1 MLSAAKHLA
10 RWAHRCFAAL
20 SMTALDR
27 SGAEQLSS
35 AFEPCLRGIYM
46 ALTIGIIGLPQS
58 GKTTLF
64 NALTKAGAPIS
75 GYATSTVQ
83 ANIAV
88 VQVPD
93 PRLEPLAEI
102 FNPEK
107 VTYATVEFV
116 DVAGI
121 GQATQTAT
129 GKSEGL
135 SAEFLGHIRN
145 ADALAIVLRTFENS
159 NVPHI
164 YGDVDPNRDLD
175 SLNAE
180 LALTDLATVE
190 RRIERTTKAAKSGEK
205 KYQQELEVLRLLR
218 DSLNDLRL
226 VRQEELL
233 AQDRAVLSELFLLT
247 MKPRMYVLNVSED
260 VLGAAND
267 LLERIAAGE
276 GVDVETL
283 EGELKGIATVA
294 KRAKAEGSEVVAVS
308 ARLEAELAEL
318 PEEDAAEYLEA
329 LGLPKL
335 GADRV
340 IQVGYRLLNL
350 ITFLTA
356 GEDEVRAWTVTK
368 GAKAPEAA
376 GKIHSDIERGFIRG
390 EVTRFEDF
398 MASGGSF
405 AAASKKGLQRLE
417 GKDYVVQ
424 DGDIIHFRFNVAK

>member
-1 MLSAAKHLA
+1 
-10 RWAHRCFAAL
+10 
-20 SMTALDR
+20 
-27 SGAEQLSS
+27 
-35 AFEPCLRGIYM
+35 M

-58 GKTTLF
+58 GKTSLF
-64 NALTKAGAPIS
+64 NALTRAGAPIS

-83 ANIAV
+83 ANLAV

-93 PRLEPLAEI
+93 PRLQPLADI
-102 FNPEK
+102 FKPKK

-121 GQATQTAT
+121 GQSTHAATE
-129 GKSEGL
+129 KREGL

-190 RRIERTTKAAKSGEK
+190 RRIERTTKAAKSGDK
-205 KYQQELEVLRLLR
+205 KYQRELEVLRLLQ
-218 DSLNDLRL
+218 DALNELKL
-226 VRQEELL
+226 ASQVELL
-233 AQDRAVLSELFLLT
+233 AQDHAVLDELFLLT
-247 MKPRMYVLNVSED
+247 LKPRMYVLNVSED

-276 GVDVETL
+276 DVDESKL

-318 PEEDAAEYLEA
+318 PEEDAKEYLES
-329 LGLPKL
+329 LGLPRL
-335 GADRV
+335 GTVRV

-350 ITFLTA
+350 ITFLTV
-356 GEDEVRAWTVTK
+356 GEDEVRAWTVTR
-368 GAKAPEAA
+368 GARAPEAA
-376 GKIHSDIERGFIRG
+376 GKIHSDIERGFIRA
-390 EVTRFEDF
+390 EVTRYDDF

-405 AAASKKGLQRLE
+405 AAAAKKGLQRLE

-424 DGDIIHFRFNVAK
+424 DGDITHFRFNIGKS

>member
-1 MLSAAKHLA
+1 
-10 RWAHRCFAAL
+10 
-20 SMTALDR
+20 
-27 SGAEQLSS
+27 
-35 AFEPCLRGIYM
+35 M

-58 GKTTLF
+58 GKTSLF

-83 ANIAV
+83 ANLAV

-93 PRLEPLAEI
+93 ARLQPLADI
-102 FNPEK
+102 FKPKK
-107 VTYATVEFV
+107 VTPATVEFV

-121 GQATQTAT
+121 GQGSQTH
-129 GKSEGL
+129 KEKREGL

-145 ADALAIVLRTFENS
+145 ADALAIVLRTFAND

-164 YGDVDPNRDLD
+164 YESIDPNRDLD

-180 LALTDLATVE
+180 LALTDLATIE

-205 KYQQELEVLRLLR
+205 KYLQELEILRLLQ
-218 DSLNDLRL
+218 DALNELKPVSQLD
-226 VRQEELL
+226 LL
-233 AQDRAVLSELFLLT
+233 AQDHAVLDELFLLT

-267 LLERIAAGE
+267 LLNRITAGE
-276 GVDVETL
+276 DVDVNTL
-283 EGELKGIATVA
+283 EGELIGIAAVA
-294 KRAKAEGSEVVAVS
+294 KRGKAEGAEVVAVS
-308 ARLEAELAEL
+308 ARLEAELTEL
-318 PEEDAAEYLEA
+318 PEEDAHEYLES
-329 LGLPKL
+329 LGLPQL
-335 GADRV
+335 GTDRV

-356 GEDEVRAWTVTK
+356 GEDEVRAWTVTR

-376 GKIHSDIERGFIRG
+376 GKIHSDIERGFIRA

-398 MASGGSF
+398 MACGSF
-405 AAASKKGLQRLE
+405 AAATKKGLLRLE
-417 GKDYVVQ
+417 GKDYVIQ
-424 DGDIIHFRFNVAK
+424 DGDIAHFRFNVSK

>member
-1 MLSAAKHLA
+1 
-10 RWAHRCFAAL
+10 
-20 SMTALDR
+20 
-27 SGAEQLSS
+27 
-35 AFEPCLRGIYM
+35 M

-83 ANIAV
+83 ANLAV

-93 PRLEPLAEI
+93 ARLQPLAEI
-102 FNPEK
+102 FKPKK
-107 VTYATVEFV
+107 VTPTTVEFV
-116 DVAGI
+116 DVAGM
-121 GQATQTAT
+121 GQASHAPLARRE
-129 GKSEGL
+129 KREGL

-145 ADALAIVLRTFENS
+145 ADALAIVLRAFVNS

-164 YGDVDPNRDLD
+164 YDDIDPNRDLD
-175 SLNAE
+175 SLYAE

-190 RRIERTTKAAKSGEK
+190 KRIERAKKALKSGDK
-205 KYQQELEVLRLLR
+205 KYTRELEVLQLLQEA
-218 DSLNDLRL
+218 LNELRMVSQL
-226 VRQEELL
+226 ELL
-233 AQDRAVLSELFLLT
+233 AQDRAVLDELFLLT
-247 MKPRMYVLNVSED
+247 LKPRMFVLNVSED
-260 VLGAAND
+260 ALGAANG

-276 GVDVETL
+276 DVDSDTL
-283 EGELKGIATVA
+283 EDELKGIVIVA
-294 KRAKAEGSEVVAVS
+294 RRAKVEGAEVVAVS
-308 ARLEAELAEL
+308 ARLEAELTEL
-318 PEEDAAEYLEA
+318 PEEDANEYLES
-329 LGLPKL
+329 LGLPQL
-335 GADRV
+335 GTDRV

-398 MASGGSF
+398 MECGSF
-405 AAASKKGLQRLE
+405 AAATKKGLLRLE
-417 GKDYVVQ
+417 GKDYVMQ
-424 DGDIIHFRFNVAK
+424 DGDIAHFRFNVGK

>member
-1 MLSAAKHLA
+1 
-10 RWAHRCFAAL
+10 
-20 SMTALDR
+20 
-27 SGAEQLSS
+27 
-35 AFEPCLRGIYM
+35 M

-64 NALTKAGAPIS
+64 NALTKANAPIS

-83 ANIAV
+83 ANQAV

-93 PRLEPLAEI
+93 PRLQPLAEI
-102 FNPEK
+102 FHPKK
-107 VTYATVEFV
+107 VTYATVDFV

-121 GQATQTAT
+121 GQAKHDT
-129 GKSEGL
+129 GEKRQGL

-159 NVPHI
+159 NVPHPYNSI
-164 YGDVDPNRDLD
+164 DPNRDLD

-180 LALTDLATVE
+180 LALTDLSTVE
-190 RRIERTTKAAKSGEK
+190 KRIERTTKAAKSGDK
-205 KYQQELEVLRLLR
+205 KYQQELAILRLLQEA
-218 DSLNDLRL
+218 LNDLRP
-226 VRQEELL
+226 VSQVELL
-233 AQDRAVLSELFLLT
+233 PQDRAVLDELFLLT
-247 MKPRMYVLNVSED
+247 LKPRMYVLNVSED

-267 LLERIAAGE
+267 LLARIAAGE
-276 GVDVETL
+276 DVDEATL
-283 EGELKGIATVA
+283 EGELKGIAKIA
-294 KRAKAEGSEVVAVS
+294 RRARDEGSEVVAVS

-376 GKIHSDIERGFIRG
+376 GKIHSDIERGFIRA
-390 EVTRFEDF
+390 EVTRFDDF
-398 MASGGSF
+398 MATGSF

-417 GKDYVVQ
+417 GKDYVIQ
-424 DGDIIHFRFNVAK
+424 DGDIAHFRFNVGK

>member
-1 MLSAAKHLA
+1 
-10 RWAHRCFAAL
+10 
-20 SMTALDR
+20 
-27 SGAEQLSS
+27 
-35 AFEPCLRGIYM
+35 M

-64 NALTKAGAPIS
+64 NALTKAGAPVS

-93 PRLEPLAEI
+93 PRLQPLAEI
-102 FNPEK
+102 FKPKK

-116 DVAGI
+116 DVAGL
-121 GQATQTAT
+121 GQGAHTAT
-129 GKSEGL
+129 ERREGL

-164 YGDVDPNRDLD
+164 YGDIDPNRDLD

-190 RRIERTTKAAKSGEK
+190 RRIERTTKAAKSGDK
-205 KYQQELEVLRLLR
+205 KYQQELEVLQLLQ
-218 DSLNDLRL
+218 DALNELKPVNQL
-226 VRQEELL
+226 ELL
-233 AQDRAVLSELFLLT
+233 
-247 MKPRMYVLNVSED
+247 
-260 VLGAAND
+260 
-267 LLERIAAGE
+267 
-276 GVDVETL
+276 
-283 EGELKGIATVA
+283 
-294 KRAKAEGSEVVAVS
+294 
-308 ARLEAELAEL
+308 
-318 PEEDAAEYLEA
+318 EEDAAEYLES

-335 GADRV
+335 GAERV

-390 EVTRFEDF
+390 EVTRYEDF
-398 MASGGSF
+398 MECGSF
-405 AAASKKGLQRLE
+405 AAAMKKGLVRLE
-417 GKDYVVQ
+417 GKDYVIR
-424 DGDIIHFRFNVAK
+424 DGDIAHFRFNIGK

>member
-1 MLSAAKHLA
+1 
-10 RWAHRCFAAL
+10 
-20 SMTALDR
+20 
-27 SGAEQLSS
+27 
-35 AFEPCLRGIYM
+35 M

-58 GKTTLF
+58 GKTSLF

-83 ANIAV
+83 ANHAV

-93 PRLEPLAEI
+93 ARLQPLAEI
-102 FNPEK
+102 FNPKK
-107 VTYATVEFV
+107 VTPTTVEFV
-116 DVAGI
+116 DVAGL
-121 GQATQTAT
+121 GQSSHAEGEKHQ
-129 GKSEGL
+129 GL

-145 ADALAIVLRTFENS
+145 ADALAIVLRTFVND
-159 NVPHI
+159 NVPHPYDTI
-164 YGDVDPNRDLD
+164 DPNRDLD

-190 RRIERTTKAAKSGEK
+190 KRIERTKKAAKSGEK
-205 KYQQELEVLRLLR
+205 KYQQELEVLQLLQEAL
-218 DSLNDLRL
+218 SDLRP
-226 VRQEELL
+226 VSQIELL
-233 AQDRAVLSELFLLT
+233 AQDRSVLNELFLLT

-260 VLGAAND
+260 VLGAAAD
-267 LLERIAAGE
+267 LIDRISAGE
-276 GVDVETL
+276 DVDINKL
-283 EGELKGIATVA
+283 EGELKSIATIA
-294 KRAKAEGSEVVAVS
+294 KRAKAEGAEVVAVS

-376 GKIHSDIERGFIRG
+376 GKIHSDIERGFIRA

-405 AAASKKGLQRLE
+405 AAAAKKGLQRLE
-417 GKDYVVQ
+417 GKDYVMQ
-424 DGDIIHFRFNVAK
+424 DGDIAHFRFNVGR

>member
-1 MLSAAKHLA
+1 
-10 RWAHRCFAAL
+10 
-20 SMTALDR
+20 
-27 SGAEQLSS
+27 
-35 AFEPCLRGIYM
+35 M

-58 GKTTLF
+58 GKTSLF

-83 ANIAV
+83 ANLAV

-93 PRLEPLAEI
+93 ARLQPLADI
-102 FNPEK
+102 FKPKK
-107 VTYATVEFV
+107 VTPATVEFV

-121 GQATQTAT
+121 GQGSQAH
-129 GKSEGL
+129 KEKREGL

-145 ADALAIVLRTFENS
+145 ADALAIVLRTFAND

-164 YGDVDPNRDLD
+164 YESIDPNRDLD

-205 KYQQELEVLRLLR
+205 KYLQELEILRLLQ
-218 DSLNDLRL
+218 DALNELKPVSQLD
-226 VRQEELL
+226 LL
-233 AQDRAVLSELFLLT
+233 AQDHAVLDELFLLT

-267 LLERIAAGE
+267 LLNRIAAGE
-276 GVDVETL
+276 DVDVNTL
-283 EGELKGIATVA
+283 EGELIGIAAVA
-294 KRAKAEGSEVVAVS
+294 KRGKAERAEVVAVS
-308 ARLEAELAEL
+308 ARLEAELTEL
-318 PEEDAAEYLEA
+318 PEEDAHEYLES
-329 LGLPKL
+329 LGLPQL
-335 GADRV
+335 GTDRV

-356 GEDEVRAWTVTK
+356 GEDEVRAWTVTR

-376 GKIHSDIERGFIRG
+376 GKIHSDIERGFIRA

-398 MASGGSF
+398 MACGSF
-405 AAASKKGLQRLE
+405 AAATKKGLLRLE
-417 GKDYVVQ
+417 GKDYVIQ
-424 DGDIIHFRFNVAK
+424 DGDIAHFRFNVSK

>member
-1 MLSAAKHLA
+1 
-10 RWAHRCFAAL
+10 
-20 SMTALDR
+20 
-27 SGAEQLSS
+27 
-35 AFEPCLRGIYM
+35 M

-58 GKTTLF
+58 GKTSLF

-83 ANIAV
+83 ANLAV

-93 PRLEPLAEI
+93 ARLQPLADI
-102 FNPEK
+102 FKPKK
-107 VTYATVEFV
+107 VTPATVEFV

-121 GQATQTAT
+121 GQGSQTH
-129 GKSEGL
+129 KEKREGL

-145 ADALAIVLRTFENS
+145 ADALAIVLRTFAND

-164 YGDVDPNRDLD
+164 YESIDPNRDLD

-180 LALTDLATVE
+180 LALTDLATIE

-205 KYQQELEVLRLLR
+205 KYLQELEILRLLQ
-218 DSLNDLRL
+218 DALNELKPVSQLD
-226 VRQEELL
+226 LL
-233 AQDRAVLSELFLLT
+233 AQDHAVLDELFLLT

-267 LLERIAAGE
+267 LLNRIAAGE
-276 GVDVETL
+276 DVDVNTL
-283 EGELKGIATVA
+283 EGELIGIAAVA
-294 KRAKAEGSEVVAVS
+294 KRGKVEGAEVVAVS
-308 ARLEAELAEL
+308 ARLEAELTEL
-318 PEEDAAEYLEA
+318 PEEDAHEYLES
-329 LGLPKL
+329 LGLPQL

-356 GEDEVRAWTVTK
+356 GEDEVRAWTVTR

-376 GKIHSDIERGFIRG
+376 GKIHSDIERGFIRA

-398 MASGGSF
+398 MACGSF
-405 AAASKKGLQRLE
+405 AAATKKGLLRLE
-417 GKDYVVQ
+417 GKDYVIQ
-424 DGDIIHFRFNVAK
+424 DGDIAHFRFNVSK

>member
-1 MLSAAKHLA
+1 
-10 RWAHRCFAAL
+10 
-20 SMTALDR
+20 
-27 SGAEQLSS
+27 
-35 AFEPCLRGIYM
+35 M

-64 NALTKAGAPIS
+64 NALTRANAPIS

-83 ANIAV
+83 ANVAM

-93 PRLEPLAEI
+93 ARLQPLADI
-102 FNPEK
+102 FHPKK
-107 VTYATVEFV
+107 VTYATVDFV

-121 GQATQTAT
+121 GQAKHDSGERRQ
-129 GKSEGL
+129 GL

-159 NVPHI
+159 NVPHVYDTI
-164 YGDVDPNRDLD
+164 DPNRDLD

-205 KYQQELEVLRLLR
+205 KYAQELETLRKLQEALNELKLVAQLELDAQERALLG
-218 DSLNDLRL
+218 
-226 VRQEELL
+226 
-233 AQDRAVLSELFLLT
+233 ELFLLT
-247 MKPRMYVLNVSED
+247 AKPRMYVLNVSED
-260 VLGAAND
+260 ALGEANG

-276 GVDVETL
+276 TVDTSAL
-283 EGELKGIATVA
+283 SGELQGVARIAQ
-294 KRAKAEGSEVVAVS
+294 RARTEGAEVVAVS
-308 ARLEAELAEL
+308 ARLEAELVEL
-318 PEEDAAEYLEA
+318 PEADAAEYLEA

-356 GEDEVRAWTVTK
+356 GEDEVRAWTVTR

-376 GKIHSDIERGFIRG
+376 GKIHSDIERGFIRA
-390 EVTRFEDF
+390 EVTSFDDF
-398 MASGGSF
+398 MACGGSF
-405 AAASKKGLQRLE
+405 AAAAKKGLQRLE
-417 GKDYVVQ
+417 GKDYVIQ
-424 DGDIIHFRFNVAK
+424 DGDIAHFRFNVGR

>member
-1 MLSAAKHLA
+1 
-10 RWAHRCFAAL
+10 
-20 SMTALDR
+20 
-27 SGAEQLSS
+27 
-35 AFEPCLRGIYM
+35 M

-64 NALTKAGAPIS
+64 NALTKANAPIS

-83 ANIAV
+83 ANHAV

-93 PRLEPLAEI
+93 ARLQPLAEI
-102 FNPEK
+102 FHPKK

-121 GQATQTAT
+121 GQVKHDT
-129 GKSEGL
+129 GEKGQGL

-159 NVPHI
+159 NVPHPYNSI
-164 YGDVDPNRDLD
+164 DPNRDLD

-190 RRIERTTKAAKSGEK
+190 KRIERTTKAAKSGDK
-205 KYQQELEVLRLLR
+205 KYQQELEILRLLQEA
-218 DSLNDLRL
+218 LNDLRPL
-226 VRQEELL
+226 SQVELL
-233 AQDRAVLSELFLLT
+233 PQDRAVLDELFLLT
-247 MKPRMYVLNVSED
+247 LKPRMYVLNVSED

-267 LLERIAAGE
+267 LLVRIAAGE
-276 GVDVETL
+276 DVDVATL
-283 EGELKGIATVA
+283 EGELKGIATIA
-294 KRAKAEGSEVVAVS
+294 RRARDEGSEVVAVS

-335 GADRV
+335 GAERV

-376 GKIHSDIERGFIRG
+376 GKIHSDIERGFIRA

-398 MASGGSF
+398 MATGSF
-405 AAASKKGLQRLE
+405 AAASRKGLQRLE
-417 GKDYVVQ
+417 GKDYVIQ
-424 DGDIIHFRFNVAK
+424 DGDIAHFRFNVGK